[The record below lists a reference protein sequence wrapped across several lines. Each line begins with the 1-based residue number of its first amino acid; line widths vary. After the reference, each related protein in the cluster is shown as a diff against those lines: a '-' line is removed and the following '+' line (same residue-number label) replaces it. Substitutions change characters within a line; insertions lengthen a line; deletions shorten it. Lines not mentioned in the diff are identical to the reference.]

1 MNGDSETLDTEAL
14 HTVGVRSA
22 DDVREALE
30 WLGTCSRIE
39 EIGPGGR
46 GAAAAYRWALD
57 GSAPRPSD
65 GARGPRDSG
74 PVADRERLGTE
85 ERAALAAAHDAAR
98 SDEERDFA
106 HGAAQALGWILG
118 HTGVRF

>member
-1 MNGDSETLDTEAL
+1 MDGDSETLDEQAL
-14 HTVGVRSA
+14 RTVGVRSA
-22 DDVREALE
+22 DEVREALE

-57 GSAPRPSD
+57 AGSPRPSD
-65 GARGPRDSG
+65 GVSGTADRGPA
-74 PVADRERLGTE
+74 ADRARLGTE
-85 ERAALAAAHDAAR
+85 ERASLAAAHDTAR
-98 SDEERDFA
+98 SDEQRDFA

>member
-1 MNGDSETLDTEAL
+1 MDGDAETLGENAL
-14 HTVGVRSA
+14 RTVGVRSA
-22 DDVREALE
+22 EDVREALE

-57 GSAPRPSD
+57 PGSPRPSD
-65 GARGPRDSG
+65 GVRGTPAAG
-74 PVADRERLGTE
+74 PAADRERLGAE
-85 ERAALAAAHDAAR
+85 ERAALAVAHDTAR
-98 SDEERDFA
+98 SHEQRDFA